1 MHAAREKHS
10 IRRRELKPLL
20 TSPQVFRYNHQVV
33 SPRRACRLARPTNY
47 ARGDVEIAKDLR
59 VNERIRARE
68 VRLID
73 ENGAQVGIVS
83 FREAL
88 DTAKNRGLDLIE
100 VSPTADPPVCRIMD
114 YGKYKYE
121 KAKKAKE
128 ARKKQH
134 VVHLKEIKLH
144 PKTEEHDY
152 GFKMKHARDFLMRGD
167 RVKATVVF
175 RGREITHIEF
185 GRQILER
192 FDKDI
197 ADLAM
202 IELSCKMEGRNMIS
216 MYVPDRAK
224 IKDVQRKI
232 DQEKKR
238 QEAEAAVATQAAGTP
253 GAMVQEHEKPA
264 A

>member
-1 MHAAREKHS
+1 V
-10 IRRRELKPLL
+10 
-20 TSPQVFRYNHQVV
+20 PQVRVIGEGGEQLGVL
-33 SPRRACRLARPTNY
+33 PIQQALQRAM
-47 ARGDVEIAKDLR
+47 DV
-59 VNERIRARE
+59 
-68 VRLID
+68 
-73 ENGAQVGIVS
+73 
-83 FREAL
+83 
-88 DTAKNRGLDLIE
+88 GLDLVE
-100 VSPTADPPVCRIMD
+100 VAPNAEPPVCRIMD
-114 YGKYKYE
+114 YGKFKYE

-152 GFKMKHARDFLMRGD
+152 NFKMKHARDFLMRGD

-202 IELSCKMEGRNMIS
+202 IELSCKMEGRNMVS

-224 IKDVQRKI
+224 IRDAQRKI

-238 QEAEAAVATQAAGTP
+238 QEAEAAAAAQAAAP
-253 GAMVQEHEKPA
+253 AAPAQEKPA